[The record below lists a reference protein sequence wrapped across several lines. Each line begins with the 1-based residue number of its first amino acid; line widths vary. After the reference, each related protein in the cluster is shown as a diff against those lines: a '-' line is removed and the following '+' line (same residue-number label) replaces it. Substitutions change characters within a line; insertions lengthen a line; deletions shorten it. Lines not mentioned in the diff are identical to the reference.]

1 MGEHA
6 ETSKSVKNLN
16 KLERTNLSLNIEQL
30 GLVFNLFNEPINEI
44 DLNFDMFIKSHKN
57 SYNIF

>member
-57 SYNIF
+57 SYKIF

>member
-6 ETSKSVKNLN
+6 EARKSVKNLN

>member
-6 ETSKSVKNLN
+6 EARKSVKNLN

-57 SYNIF
+57 SYKIF